1 MVKNFGLPGAAMA
14 NPIYF
19 GVEALVLIMLAKPWR
34 NISSWNQ
41 DAIEQADEESSNCR
55 VLVNSPL

>member
-19 GVEALVLIMLAKPWR
+19 GVEALVLAMLAKPWLHISPV
-34 NISSWNQ
+34 NKDEAEEEISS
-41 DAIEQADEESSNCR
+41 CR
-55 VLVNSPL
+55 VTV